1 MKSPVASWFVV
12 ARVALA
18 SAALTGFAETAHA
31 AEETGVSERAPPDQ
45 SNICSARIARLEAI
59 LQRTRAAGRVAGSAT
74 ESLTA
79 LLHRQPTPQSVARAS
94 EDAEKHASATL
105 AQARKLSTEGKEAE
119 CVLMLE
125 KVSPAAL
132 AVSRP
137 R

>member
-18 SAALTGFAETAHA
+18 SAALTGFGETAHA

-45 SNICSARIARLEAI
+45 SNIGICSARIARLEAI
-59 LQRTRAAGRVAGSAT
+59 LQRTPAAGRVAGSAT

-79 LLHRQPTPQSVARAS
+79 LLHHQPTPQSVARAN

-105 AQARKLSTEGKEAE
+105 AQARKLSTEGKETE
-119 CVLMLE
+119 CVVML
-125 KVSPAAL
+125 A
-132 AVSRP
+132 SR
-137 R
+137 RLRQ